1 MKQYEAVIQT
11 LEKLGGVATLGQL
24 NQEVFKIKDCE
35 WKSKTPFASIRRIV
49 QENENIYKIKP
60 GLWALKSY
68 QKKLEDKGIVVETE
82 KNKNSMEVIAFNH
95 SYYQG
100 LLVSIGNMKKLGT
113 FVPNQDKNRMFLNE
127 KLGDLRTI
135 QELPKYSYE
144 NFVSRSSTIDVIWFN
159 ERNMPDSFF
168 EVEHST
174 DIQNSLM
181 KYYDLQD
188 FYTRMFIVADEK
200 RYEEAL
206 IIYKTVQQIIRDNPK
221 ILTFIANVYALL
233 NNYVQAVKYYKK
245 AMKIAPKDNEIK
257 LIYIE
262 LANSFI
268 NNKLKGIL

>member
-1 MKQYEAVIQT
+1 
-11 LEKLGGVATLGQL
+11 
-24 NQEVFKIKDCE
+24 
-35 WKSKTPFASIRRIV
+35 
-49 QENENIYKIKP
+49 
-60 GLWALKSY
+60 
-68 QKKLEDKGIVVETE
+68 
-82 KNKNSMEVIAFNH
+82 MEVIEFNH

-127 KLGDLRTI
+127 KLGNLRTI

-200 RYEEAL
+200 RHEEYDKKL
-206 IIYKTVQQIIRDNPK
+206 SYSSFSKMKQNKRVSFLSYDDLEKQYN
-221 ILTFIANVYALL
+221 
-233 NNYVQAVKYYKK
+233 QAVVLET
-245 AMKIAPKDNEIK
+245 IHTN
-257 LIYIE
+257 
-262 LANSFI
+262 
-268 NNKLKGIL
+268 IL

>member
-82 KNKNSMEVIAFNH
+82 KNKNSMEVIEFNH

-159 ERNMPDSFF
+159 ERQMPHSFF

-174 DIQNSLM
+174 DIQNSLL
-181 KYYDLQD
+181 KFNDLQD
-188 FYTRMFIVADEK
+188 FSARMVIVADEK
-200 RYEEAL
+200 RHHEFIHKMKYAAFRKLMEDNRVSFLSYESLDKQYTQEL
-206 IIYKTVQQIIRDNPK
+206 EKQQFEFVI
-221 ILTFIANVYALL
+221 
-233 NNYVQAVKYYKK
+233 
-245 AMKIAPKDNEIK
+245 
-257 LIYIE
+257 
-262 LANSFI
+262 
-268 NNKLKGIL
+268 

>member
-35 WKSKTPFASIRRIV
+35 WKTKTPFASIRRIV

-68 QKKLEDKGIVVETE
+68 QKELEQKGIVVETE
-82 KNKNSMEVIAFNH
+82 NNKDSKEVIEFNH

-100 LLVSIGNMKKLGT
+100 LLVSIGNLKKLGT
-113 FVPNQDKNRMFLNE
+113 FVPNQDKNKKFLHE
-127 KLGDLRTI
+127 KLGDLRSL
-135 QELPKYSYE
+135 QELPKYSYDSL
-144 NFVSRSSTIDVIWFN
+144 VSRSSTIDVIWFN
-159 ERNMPDSFF
+159 KRNMPDSFF

-181 KYYDLQD
+181 KFYDLQD

-200 RYEEAL
+200 RHEE
-206 IIYKTVQQIIRDNPK
+206 YD
-221 ILTFIANVYALL
+221 
-233 NNYVQAVKYYKK
+233 KK
-245 AMKIAPKDNEIK
+245 LSYNSFSKMKNDKRLAFLSYDE
-257 LIYIE
+257 LERQYRQTIE
-262 LANSFI
+262 LQSI
-268 NNKLKGIL
+268 YTVIL